1 MLANNPLVKNISP
14 LQRTRICTACKKTL
28 PSIHFYKKG
37 NNKSYR
43 SRCKRCYQIA
53 STHTKDY
60 FKEKSRKAET
70 YLRKRYDPAYRIISA
85 KSCAKTRNHE
95 WAITLEQYSALLLM
109 GCHYCGSDLTHS
121 TGGSLDRKNN
131 ERGYTMDNVLP
142 CCGECNVIRSCKL
155 TVDEMEVV
163 AKALHSY
170 RRFKC
175 SQLTA

>member
-1 MLANNPLVKNISP
+1 MLTSPLSRNISP
-14 LQRTRICTACKKTL
+14 LQRTRQCTACKKIL
-28 PSIHFYKKG
+28 PSLDFYRRG

-43 SRCKRCYQIA
+43 SRCRKCYQIA

-60 FKEKSRKAET
+60 FKEKSRKAAT
-70 YLRKRYDPAYRIISA
+70 YIKNRYDPKYRIHYA
-85 KSCAKTRNHE
+85 RACAKLRKHE

-131 ERGYTMDNVLP
+131 ARGYTMDNVLP
-142 CCGECNVIRSCKL
+142 CCGECNVIRSCHL